1 MGDKRDLVVIGA
13 GAAGLVATYTAAAAG
28 ARVTLVERHRMGGD
42 CLNTGCVPSKAL
54 LHAARISHEV
64 RTAGRVGVHAGEPR
78 VDFAAVMAHVRRAI
92 SAIEPNDS
100 AERYTQLGAEVIRGQ
115 ARLVDAH
122 TLEVDGGRLA
132 TRSLVLATGA
142 EPVMPALPG
151 LGAAHWVTS
160 DSVWSLT
167 ELPRRLVV
175 LGGGA
180 VGCELAQAFAR
191 LGSAVTLVELAER
204 LLPRE
209 IPVAGELLAA
219 AFAAEGLQLFTG
231 WRARQVEHGRDGAV
245 LVVADAQGSERRLP
259 FDVLL
264 LALGRQPRTGEM
276 GLEMA
281 AVARDARGF
290 IRTDARLRTSV
301 RNIYACGDITG
312 HQQFTH
318 VAGQQGWCAAM
329 NALFRPLA
337 RFRWAAG
344 PVPRVTYTDPE
355 IASVEAAGVSITP
368 DLETVV
374 VPLSEVDRAVVEGRT
389 RGFAA
394 LRVDR
399 RGRLRSA
406 TLAAPGAGE
415 LLAELTLAMRHGLRL
430 ADVLA
435 TIHAY
440 PTYAEINRRAAA
452 QWRQRHLSGSIK
464 PLARAVLGLLRGV

>member
-1 MGDKRDLVVIGA
+1 MRDKRDLVVIGA
-13 GAAGLVATYTAAAAG
+13 GAAGLMATYTAAAAG
-28 ARVTLVERHRMGGD
+28 ARVTLVERHQMGGE

-54 LHAARISHEV
+54 LHAARIAHEV
-64 RTAGRVGVHAGEPR
+64 RTAGSVGVQAGEPR
-78 VDFAAVMAHVRRAI
+78 VDFAAVMDHVRRAI
-92 SAIEPNDS
+92 AAIAPNDS
-100 AERYTQLGAEVIRGQ
+100 EERYTRLGAEVVRGE
-115 ARLVDAH
+115 ARLQDAR
-122 TLEVDGGRLA
+122 TVEVNGRRIA
-132 TRSLVLATGA
+132 TRSLVLATGT
-142 EPVMPALPG
+142 EPVVPALPG
-151 LGAAHWVTS
+151 LEAARWVTS

-209 IPVAGELLAA
+209 MPAAGELLAS
-219 AFAAEGLQLFTG
+219 AFAGEGLRVLTG
-231 WRARQVEHGRDGAV
+231 WRALRVEHSDGSLLV
-245 LVVADAQGSERRLP
+245 LADARGVEQRLA

-264 LALGRQPRTGEM
+264 LALGRRPRAGEM
-276 GLEMA
+276 GLEA
-281 AVARDARGF
+281 AGVAHNERGF
-290 IRTDARLRTSV
+290 IRTDPLLRTSV
-301 RNIYACGDITG
+301 RGIYACGDITG
-312 HQQFTH
+312 ELQFTH

-329 NALFRPLA
+329 NALFRPFA

-344 PVPRVTYTDPE
+344 SVPRVTYTDPE
-355 IASVEAAGVSITP
+355 IAAVGTTEESGAE

-374 VPLSEVDRAVVEGRT
+374 VPLSEVDRAVVEART

-399 RGRLRSA
+399 RGHLRSA

-415 LLAELTLAMRHGLRL
+415 LLAELTLAMRHRLRL
-430 ADVLA
+430 PAVLA

-452 QWRQRHLSGSIK
+452 QWRQRHLSGAATS
-464 PLARAVLGLLRGV
+464 LARTVLGLLRGA